1 MKRRIILALG
11 VLCTPLALIALAQ
24 TAPQPPGQKAATAP
38 APQKSPAAPSSGP
51 AQPKAAP
58 AAAPTADARPATGA
72 DRAADEAAIK
82 AAGAA
87 FLEAYNARDA
97 KKLAAL
103 WAPEAVYIDPATG
116 EQIVGR
122 EAIQKEFE
130 EAFSDKQDV
139 KLKADV
145 ESIDFVS
152 PNVALIR
159 GVAHV
164 IRPGEEPDDS
174 EFTVVRVK
182 QNGQWLIDRISEV
195 EKEKPSLSNYEHLK
209 ELEWMIGS
217 WHDDDPR
224 PSVEIQT
231 DCQWTK
237 NKNFMTRSFAFA
249 IGDQVKKSG
258 MQIIGWDAANKQ
270 IHSWVFD
277 SDGGFAEGTW
287 KRKGDR
293 WVIENTATLPDGG
306 RASATNIMTKL
317 DDNSFKWESVNR
329 ELDGELMPNV
339 EPVLVVRKTDQ

>member
-1 MKRRIILALG
+1 MKKRIILVLG
-11 VLCTPLALIALAQ
+11 VVCAPLTLIALAQ
-24 TAPQPPGQKAATAP
+24 TAPQPPGQKAAPAP
-38 APQKSPAAPSSGP
+38 SPQKSPAAPAASP

-58 AAAPTADARPATGA
+58 AAPTADAGPASGA

-82 AAGAA
+82 AAEAA
-87 FLEAYNARDA
+87 FRAAYNARDA

-103 WAPEAVYIDPATG
+103 WSSEAVYVDPATG

-122 EAIQKEFE
+122 DAIQKEFE
-130 EAFSDKQDV
+130 EAFADKQDV
-139 KLKADV
+139 KLTADV
-145 ESIDFVS
+145 ESIEFVS
-152 PNVALIR
+152 PNVAVIR

-164 IRPGEEPDDS
+164 TRPGEAPDDS
-174 EFTVVRVK
+174 EFTIVRVK
-182 QNGQWLIDRISEV
+182 QNGQWLIDRVSEV
-195 EKEKPSLSNYEHLK
+195 EKEKPPPSNYEHLK
-209 ELEWMIGS
+209 QLEWMIGS

-224 PSVEIQT
+224 PNVEIQT

-258 MQIIGWDAANKQ
+258 MQVIGWDAANKE
-270 IHSWVFD
+270 IRSWVFD

-293 WVIENTATLPDGG
+293 WFIENTATLPDGG
-306 RASATNIMTKL
+306 KASATNIMTKL

-329 ELDGELMPNV
+329 EVDSQLVPNV
-339 EPVLVVRKTDQ
+339 EPVLVVRKAD